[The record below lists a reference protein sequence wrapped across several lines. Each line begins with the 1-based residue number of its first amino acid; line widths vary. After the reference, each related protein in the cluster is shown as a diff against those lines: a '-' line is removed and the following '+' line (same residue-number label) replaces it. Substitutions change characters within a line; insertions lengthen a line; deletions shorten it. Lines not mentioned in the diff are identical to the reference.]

1 MVYGVHSFG
10 ISLFFFFILQF
21 HTMSEQDFDFEE
33 FIEQN
38 ELTVIKQCFIDH
50 DMTNIDTLNMNNPQ
64 FTKLMGDKTILSNA
78 HLIQNIVNGI
88 QSLQKSRNPKSIPEK
103 RLIFTSLKETNTFT
117 NIEDYIDNLKT
128 FETEL
133 QTTIN
138 TNIKNRQQQNDEEI
152 TKYTTKNTEKLST
165 IHTEINKTITKLHN
179 IFTQQEQI
187 WENKINKY
195 RNNVKQIDLSHTQ
208 NSKMINNALSSCLSI
223 IDTDIKYFQNAIK
236 QCRDIV
242 HKYEEE
248 TDKKTDNDKYTFKRS
263 NTTHRENE
271 IIKIGTTSA
280 DYYNKNITILN
291 DNKNTIVKYNENEL
305 KLNMKQIYSL
315 TINDNIYNNICN
327 NINKLIKLNNNK
339 PIDDIKQEPIQI
351 IHVPPAKQHIQKVE
365 QKQQI
370 QINANKKSPQ
380 IIIKINAN
388 KDPPAA
394 YSQYI
399 SPVPIPRIQPKE

>member
-1 MVYGVHSFG
+1 
-10 ISLFFFFILQF
+10 
-21 HTMSEQDFDFEE
+21 MSEQDFDFEE

-187 WENKINKY
+187 WE
-195 RNNVKQIDLSHTQ
+195 
-208 NSKMINNALSSCLSI
+208 
-223 IDTDIKYFQNAIK
+223 
-236 QCRDIV
+236 
-242 HKYEEE
+242 
-248 TDKKTDNDKYTFKRS
+248 
-263 NTTHRENE
+263 
-271 IIKIGTTSA
+271 
-280 DYYNKNITILN
+280 
-291 DNKNTIVKYNENEL
+291 
-305 KLNMKQIYSL
+305 
-315 TINDNIYNNICN
+315 
-327 NINKLIKLNNNK
+327 
-339 PIDDIKQEPIQI
+339 
-351 IHVPPAKQHIQKVE
+351 
-365 QKQQI
+365 
-370 QINANKKSPQ
+370 
-380 IIIKINAN
+380 
-388 KDPPAA
+388 
-394 YSQYI
+394 
-399 SPVPIPRIQPKE
+399 